1 MLGVTFTLEPQVS
14 QLRGDVEG
22 LKERD
27 LDSDLLRA
35 KFEAFEK
42 TIRQELLGSDI
53 EDENEDENG
62 DENGN
67 NRDPDEFQAG
77 HATSLT
83 AGSTG
88 SLTPRA
94 GRATINAPAGAGLLK
109 RATIR
114 QTALKKFLTIEEFNL
129 HWHEIQDKI
138 QQLSQR
144 SHNEQKYG
152 RIRSGLEKM
161 ENVLARLCLSRVGY
175 AWWRWQVEVEEHRDL
190 QDADRQQLA
199 RDIAKK
205 VFPPFTRVVRNNYF
219 QRWQQQCARIR
230 DGIRWRSYVADIANY
245 WYSRVRPNKR
255 EWFAKWRRI
264 ARIQTNIMNQNKVSA
279 SKDTSQLSG

>member
-94 GRATINAPAGAGLLK
+94 DAPLLTHPPAPA
-109 RATIR
+109 
-114 QTALKKFLTIEEFNL
+114 
-129 HWHEIQDKI
+129 
-138 QQLSQR
+138 
-144 SHNEQKYG
+144 
-152 RIRSGLEKM
+152 
-161 ENVLARLCLSRVGY
+161 C
-175 AWWRWQVEVEEHRDL
+175 
-190 QDADRQQLA
+190 
-199 RDIAKK
+199 
-205 VFPPFTRVVRNNYF
+205 
-219 QRWQQQCARIR
+219 
-230 DGIRWRSYVADIANY
+230 
-245 WYSRVRPNKR
+245 
-255 EWFAKWRRI
+255 
-264 ARIQTNIMNQNKVSA
+264 
-279 SKDTSQLSG
+279 